1 MVICVVIVIVTRRGK
16 RNNFPFL
23 VTMEEA
29 IQIHLK
35 NCKIIL
41 IIIRQKQPP
50 EVQYQTSRGVLKYAA
65 HLQENANPEV

>member
-1 MVICVVIVIVTRRGK
+1 MVVVIVTRRGR

-23 VTMEEA
+23 VNMEEA

-41 IIIRQKQPP
+41 IITRQKQPP
-50 EVQYQTSRGVLKYAA
+50 EVQYQTSRGVLRKKMF
-65 HLQENANPEV
+65 